1 MKAATGGFRLD
12 ILPNRFQST
21 PPVKAATFVSPLHDK
36 DKTISIHAA
45 REGGDVS
52 RIAIIFSALISIH
65 AAREGGDFFPVVS
78 TEKSQIFQSTPPVK
92 AATLVSILCL
102 VISEIS
108 IHAAREG
115 GDVKPA
121 ALRALLASF
130 QSTPPVKAATSSSAA
145 CLIDSCISIHA
156 AREGGDVVA
165 ASAATASTISIH
177 AAREGG
183 DHFATGINVG
193 CKDFNPRRP

>member
-115 GDVKPA
+115 GDV
-121 ALRALLASF
+121 
-130 QSTPPVKAATSSSAA
+130 
-145 CLIDSCISIHA
+145 
-156 AREGGDVVA
+156 VA